1 MRNMSLR
8 SFRAVLCV
16 AAVFLTA
23 CSASAQ
29 FANRDHRYH
38 LRPGD
43 VISVTYRYSPEYN
56 ATVALQ
62 PDGYVGLPL
71 LGELSLGGLTVL
83 EAQDRLAAKA
93 GERLNAPEIVV
104 ELKEFEKPYYIIGG
118 QVGAPGK
125 FDYRGPISA
134 LRAIQLAGGFKDS
147 AKTSQVLLIRPV
159 NDVDAETRLINL
171 KRVVDQRQIREDLDL
186 RPGDMLIVPRN
197 WVSKIEPYIKLTNLG
212 LYMNPA
218 GF

>member
-1 MRNMSLR
+1 MSLR
-8 SFRAVLCV
+8 SFCTALCAAAVLLAGCN
-16 AAVFLTA
+16 AF
-23 CSASAQ
+23 AQ
-29 FANRDHRYH
+29 FADRDHRYH

-56 ATVALQ
+56 ATVTLQ

-71 LGELSLGGLTVL
+71 VGELSLGGLTVL
-83 EAQDRLAAKA
+83 EAQDRLIAKA

-104 ELKEFEKPYYIIGG
+104 ELKEFEKPYYVIGG

-147 AKTSQVLLIRPV
+147 AKASQVLLIRPV

-171 KRVVDQRQIREDLDL
+171 KRVIDRRQTSEDLEL
-186 RPGDMLIVPRN
+186 RPGDMLIVPKN
-197 WVSKIEPYIKLTNLG
+197 LLSKVEPYIKLTNLG

>member
-1 MRNMSLR
+1 MSLR
-8 SFRAVLCV
+8 SFRSVLCIIT
-16 AAVFLTA
+16 VFTGL
-23 CSASAQ
+23 CSAADQ
-29 FANRDHRYH
+29 FAVRDHRYH

-43 VISVTYRYSPEYN
+43 VITVTYRYSPEYN
-56 ATVALQ
+56 ATVSLQ

-83 EAQDRLAAKA
+83 EAQDRLVAKA
-93 GERLNAPEIVV
+93 AERLNAPEIVV

-134 LRAIQLAGGFKDS
+134 LRAIQIAGGFKDS
-147 AKTSQVLLIRPV
+147 AKASQVLLIRPI
-159 NDVDAETRLINL
+159 NNVDAETRLINL
-171 KRVVDQRQIREDLDL
+171 KRVVDRRQTSEDVDL
-186 RPGDMLIVPRN
+186 RPGDMLIVPKN
-197 WVSKIEPYIKLTNLG
+197 WVSKVEPYIKLTNLG

>member
-1 MRNMSLR
+1 
-8 SFRAVLCV
+8 
-16 AAVFLTA
+16 
-23 CSASAQ
+23 
-29 FANRDHRYH
+29 
-38 LRPGD
+38 
-43 VISVTYRYSPEYN
+43 VTYRYSPEYN

-71 LGELSLGGLTVL
+71 LGELSLGGLTAM
-83 EAQDRLAAKA
+83 EAQDRLVAKA
-93 GERLNAPEIVV
+93 AERLNAPEIVV

-134 LRAIQLAGGFKDS
+134 LRAIQIAGGFKDS
-147 AKTSQVLLIRPV
+147 AKASQVLLIRPI
-159 NDVDAETRLINL
+159 NNVDAETRLINL
-171 KRVVDQRQIREDLDL
+171 KRVVDRRQTSEDVDL
-186 RPGDMLIVPRN
+186 RPGDMLIVPKN
-197 WVSKIEPYIKLTNLG
+197 WVSKVEPYIKLTNLG